1 MGGRCCGVDLQRWAV
16 LWLFLGDVCVL
27 GGRMLEIFG
36 VLDLNTI
43 EWDFLISSNIEKT
56 STQTRV
62 GSRIWIWNL
71 PPIESSLMTK
81 FHSLGGMSN
90 LPQKDQER

>member
-1 MGGRCCGVDLQRWAV
+1 MGGRCYGVVLQRWAV
-16 LWLFLGDVCVL
+16 SLWLFLRGVCVL
-27 GGRMLEIFG
+27 GGRKLEILG

-43 EWDFLISSNIEKT
+43 ERDFSISSNIEKT

-71 PPIESSLMTK
+71 PPIESSLRPVV
-81 FHSLGGMSN
+81 SN
-90 LPQKDQER
+90 GEFRV

>member
-1 MGGRCCGVDLQRWAV
+1 MSSIEHGGGGWVVGVVVLFLSGGRCCGCVC
-16 LWLFLGDVCVL
+16 DVCVL
-27 GGRMLEIFG
+27 AGRILEIFG

-43 EWDFLISSNIEKT
+43 ELDFSISSNIEKT

-71 PPIESSLMTK
+71 PPIESSLR
-81 FHSLGGMSN
+81 GWGMV
-90 LPQKDQER
+90 